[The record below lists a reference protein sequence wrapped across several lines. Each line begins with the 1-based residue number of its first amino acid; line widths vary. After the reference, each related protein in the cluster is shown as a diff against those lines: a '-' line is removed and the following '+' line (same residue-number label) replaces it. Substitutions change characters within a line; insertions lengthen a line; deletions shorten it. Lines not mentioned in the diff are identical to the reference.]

1 MNDIID
7 IFLKIIKILI
17 MGVSGY
23 VFMKSFFS
31 FFLGTSWPV
40 IDFLVSGF
48 IMIYV
53 SERP

>member
-1 MNDIID
+1 MNNALD
-7 IFLKIIKILI
+7 IFINVVRLLI

-23 VFMKSFFS
+23 VFMTSFFS

-53 SERP
+53 SEHT

>member
-1 MNDIID
+1 MNDTLD
-7 IFLKIIKILI
+7 VFFKIVRLLI

-23 VFMKSFFS
+23 VFMTSFLS

-53 SERP
+53 SEHI